1 MQEAPMRRS
10 GLTAAALLVGRAVT
24 LGGWVS
30 TAMAQGPTELA
41 QATELVALCRTPET
55 SADYA
60 ANMGFCQGYMVG
72 AYHYQ
77 LEMARGPGGKMLI
90 CVPNPR
96 PTMPEAVAAFV
107 AWADANPQYGTAT
120 PIEAFLRWAMAA
132 YPCKK
137 A

>member
-1 MQEAPMRRS
+1 MRRFR
-10 GLTAAALLVGRAVT
+10 LLAAALALGPALAIGGGSGAARAE
-24 LGGWVS
+24 
-30 TAMAQGPTELA
+30 GPTQLA
-41 QATELVALCRTPET
+41 EARELVALCRTPET
-55 SADYA
+55 SPDYL
-60 ANMGFCQGYMVG
+60 ANIGFCQGYMAG

-90 CVPNPR
+90 CVPEPR
-96 PTMPEAVAAFV
+96 PTMPAAVAAFV
-107 AWADANPQYGTAT
+107 AWADANPQYATAT